1 MSDKKSKNEVNIGEK
16 GSYVDVGMFC
26 EGDNCQLFLGPV
38 GDLVMRHTATFSINK
53 NDVVKLLVEIIAV
66 TAKTLAKYLVE
77 KQ

>member
-1 MSDKKSKNEVNIGEK
+1 
-16 GSYVDVGMFC
+16 
-26 EGDNCQLFLGPV
+26 
-38 GDLVMRHTATFSINK
+38 MRHTATFSINK